1 MKANEFYLATS
12 WNGSGS
18 SLGTCTV
25 HSWSDGADED
35 DEGMPGKEQ
44 RVDARLVPERVRE
57 PLDSDDEEGPG
68 SSWFVRRIR
77 NRGGL

>member
-1 MKANEFYLATS
+1 MIGIATS
-12 WNGSGS
+12 WNGYGS

-35 DEGMPGKEQ
+35 DEGMPRKEQ

-57 PLDSDDEEGPG
+57 PLGDNDDEEGPG
-68 SSWFVRRIR
+68 SRWFGRRTR
-77 NRGGL
+77 GRGGL